1 MSKSHGAREQQQ
13 QQPEH
18 PTLEANSAPTASHG
32 TSRTEHGTRVPSLS
46 TTFSRRPISKSSFG
60 ASGTS
65 VALRALK
72 SPLHIR
78 KGKSRIEIWKNLK
91 ASSIPRRTTT
101 FCPSKQVGT
110 MNKIHAQCQ
119 TCSLEMCC
127 RSVQEDAHFGAV
139 TLLLLA
145 KRRVWRILCFQS
157 MSNFFLLH
165 VQQNWETRRTRV
177 RTDRF
182 CKHAPR
188 VCSRCFLSMWCVVR
202 RISVSFQIR
211 NPTRGGHFNSSLPSS
226 ILRRVCQLQQALGPR
241 PSRTSKQATANSQ
254 ACVQP
259 APVQVVSWVNP
270 TSVLVLMSWSSTER
284 SAERPRD
291 SAINPTTAQDE
302 RLR

>member
-1 MSKSHGAREQQQ
+1 MCVTRESNSQPRELKTTLNKKQSEDNKLHMREDQRLPAWTVNHHMRSWPLGEGIFHKARACGSLLEVHSVLKNWLSTVGAPAPPRFEGPNFDLKVETIFFQPREAWTLGPLVMSKSHGAREQQ

-18 PTLEANSAPTASHG
+18 PTLEANSAPTASLG
-32 TSRTEHGTRVPSLS
+32 TSRTEHGKRVPSLS
-46 TTFSRRPISKSSFG
+46 TTFSQRPISKSSFG

-145 KRRVWRILCFQS
+145 KRLVWRILCFQS
-157 MSNFFLLH
+157 M
-165 VQQNWETRRTRV
+165 
-177 RTDRF
+177 
-182 CKHAPR
+182 
-188 VCSRCFLSMWCVVR
+188 
-202 RISVSFQIR
+202 
-211 NPTRGGHFNSSLPSS
+211 
-226 ILRRVCQLQQALGPR
+226 
-241 PSRTSKQATANSQ
+241 
-254 ACVQP
+254 
-259 APVQVVSWVNP
+259 
-270 TSVLVLMSWSSTER
+270 
-284 SAERPRD
+284 
-291 SAINPTTAQDE
+291 
-302 RLR
+302 